1 MNSTKTIR
9 DLEKELKDEKKK
21 LDKVRKKIRIAKTDD
36 QMEDL
41 EVEWYAITDKIAF
54 LNLEISKLRNIK
66 DV

>member
-21 LDKVRKKIRIAKTDD
+21 LDKVRKKMRIAKTDY
-36 QMEDL
+36 QMEYLDI
-41 EVEWYAITDKIAF
+41 EWDAITDKIAI
-54 LNLEISKLRNIK
+54 LNLEISKLRNSK